1 MAIRTLLLVFMIII
15 LTCCCLENSAGKKKT
30 NVEEPTVTEK
40 PLSPGVSEAGN
51 SPGKKKPN
59 VEKPTATQKPL
70 PPGISNAD
78 LNAFRSFNGNIKLWN
93 DVGDL
98 TNQLNREKERNA
110 NLTTIIRDHWPTDDA
125 VFNPPLR
132 SKRSTIP
139 TARPSSSQFFCYDME
154 HSDNKIVKYSLTNI
168 TQCKKDGGRFEKPL
182 AVEAVVLHINT
193 ETNTKVHGCRL
204 TYTKLVHFCEKT
216 FYRHYGSKHIAIEKP
231 IILTQNE
238 CWHIIKY
245 NEAKFHFEG
254 KEIEFKTVKGGMTPH
269 ARFTHGGLDDEG
281 WCQISNFHSEGNW
294 WYSAYEETTFK
305 LYRTD
310 LPASIAKNY
319 EGEPVLA
326 VGDSDKI
333 AADYHKGFL
342 HDRSIGTAV
351 WETPTETGNCS
362 HGLYSVLFHDKAN
375 LFQVKKEYQDG
386 KTRAFLLHD
395 ETTVEEIS
403 QTAASVL
410 LLEQESLNGFHDCE
424 IDSYLRGMTVYKTH
438 IDGIH
443 VAYREYTQLRFSQ
456 GKRLLADPSS
466 MRGSDPALV
475 NLHANLGYV
484 SVKQGQ
490 DVSRI
495 LSSLWESMCS
505 IEALV
510 MRTKVNDAIG
520 NGNPYAFADIFKPG
534 QTMIPRGSIAY
545 LIEGTPVPVEIRATS
560 SCMYNIFSFSIRP
573 N

>member
-1 MAIRTLLLVFMIII
+1 M
-15 LTCCCLENSAGKKKT
+15 
-30 NVEEPTVTEK
+30 
-40 PLSPGVSEAGN
+40 
-51 SPGKKKPN
+51 
-59 VEKPTATQKPL
+59 
-70 PPGISNAD
+70 
-78 LNAFRSFNGNIKLWN
+78 
-93 DVGDL
+93 
-98 TNQLNREKERNA
+98 
-110 NLTTIIRDHWPTDDA
+110 
-125 VFNPPLR
+125 
-132 SKRSTIP
+132 
-139 TARPSSSQFFCYDME
+139 
-154 HSDNKIVKYSLTNI
+154 
-168 TQCKKDGGRFEKPL
+168 
-182 AVEAVVLHINT
+182 
-193 ETNTKVHGCRL
+193 
-204 TYTKLVHFCEKT
+204 
-216 FYRHYGSKHIAIEKP
+216 
-231 IILTQNE
+231 
-238 CWHIIKY
+238 
-245 NEAKFHFEG
+245 
-254 KEIEFKTVKGGMTPH
+254 
-269 ARFTHGGLDDEG
+269 
-281 WCQISNFHSEGNW
+281 
-294 WYSAYEETTFK
+294 
-305 LYRTD
+305 
-310 LPASIAKNY
+310 
-319 EGEPVLA
+319 
-326 VGDSDKI
+326 
-333 AADYHKGFL
+333 
-342 HDRSIGTAV
+342 
-351 WETPTETGNCS
+351 
-362 HGLYSVLFHDKAN
+362 YSVLFHDKAN

-424 IDSYLRGMTVYKTH
+424 IDSYLRGMTLYKTH

-560 SCMYNIFSFSIRP
+560 SCMYNIFSFSIRH